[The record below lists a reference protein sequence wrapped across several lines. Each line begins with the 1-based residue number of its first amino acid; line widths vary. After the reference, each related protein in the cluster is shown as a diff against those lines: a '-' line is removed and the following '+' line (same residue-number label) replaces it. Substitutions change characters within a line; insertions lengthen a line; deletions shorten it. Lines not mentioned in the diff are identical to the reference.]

1 MVGAGEVITQR
12 LAGVFPKE
20 NSAGIPD
27 LCHNGKRILCQDFQM
42 LGGNFVGGFHRLVQI
57 LSNQD
62 IPVIVQ

>member
-27 LCHNGKRILCQDFQM
+27 LVITEKGSFVRISRCSEAISLA
-42 LGGNFVGGFHRLVQI
+42 V
-57 LSNQD
+57 STASSKS
-62 IPVIVQ
+62 